1 MGVNKNNVKIHV
13 EHLKKNFGKLE
24 VIKRC
29 RRRVAA
35 PKGISQPKGLASW
48 QNRG

>member
-24 VIKRC
+24 VLKDVSTFALPEPVGRDY
-29 RRRVAA
+29 RR
-35 PKGISQPKGLASW
+35 
-48 QNRG
+48 